1 MLQVQRNLTNGSV
14 SGSKNFV
21 NLVRTESSIVDHMEL
36 SLYKST
42 CDNRT
47 LKKTVLVFI
56 GYEYTV
62 SFYDIRSN
70 KLVTITGVVES
81 FTGDNISAGNQYFTL
96 RYIPETSI
104 NSDVDKEVIKGLP
117 NCGCVFNKPSVDKY
131 QGSTTIDIYTAVI
144 TDMNYTSEYV
154 PHPGVPKKGVKVVLL
169 GISAELVRAVVV
181 NLKLL
186 EDGCN
191 CEDAVRD
198 VNLRTGNTYT
208 IAYFNS
214 KDKTMYEFDGKLVA
228 IKETELKPANDSVVR
243 QCENVGLGDSIY
255 TSDCECGCTD
265 DYMTSDPLSTDV
277 LLTFDTSTDFTGE
290 YQSIMLSW
298 IRDCKPIDECP
309 ELPPDH
315 PYPPCGCETCQHYKD
330 IEITSG
336 NTKVVI
342 DPKTQEVAYNHNH
355 IDGTVTLQ
363 EIIDFYFGCQ
373 C

>member
-1 MLQVQRNLTNGSV
+1 MLQVQRNLTNGSA

-96 RYIPETSI
+96 RYIPETSTS
-104 NSDVDKEVIKGLP
+104 SDVDKEVIKGLP
-117 NCGCVFNKPSVDKY
+117 NCGCVFNKPSADKY
-131 QGSTTIDIYTAVI
+131 QSSTTIDIYPAVI
-144 TDMNYTSEYV
+144 TDMNYASEYV
-154 PHPGVPKKGVKVVLL
+154 PQHKVPKKGVKVVLL

-186 EDGCN
+186 EDGCG

-198 VNLRTGNTYT
+198 VNLKVGNIYT

-214 KDKTMYEFDGKLVA
+214 KDMTMYEFDGKLVA
-228 IKETELKPANDSVVR
+228 IKETELKPSKDSVVR

-255 TSDCECGCTD
+255 TSNCECGCTD
-265 DYMTSDPLSTDV
+265 DYLTSDPLSTDV

-290 YQSIMLSW
+290 YQSVMLSW
-298 IRDCKPIDECP
+298 IRDCKPISESP
-309 ELPPDH
+309 ELPPDMT
-315 PYPPCGCETCQHYKD
+315 YPPCNCDVCQNKD

-342 DPKTQEVAYNHNH
+342 NPKTQEVAYNHNNM
-355 IDGTVTLQ
+355 DGVVTLQ
-363 EIIDFYFGCQ
+363 EVIDFYFGCQ

>member
-62 SFYDIRSN
+62 TFYDIRSN
-70 KLVTITGVVES
+70 KLVTITGVIES
-81 FTGDNISAGNQYFTL
+81 FTGDNINAGNQYFTL
-96 RYIPETSI
+96 RYIPKPSPTS
-104 NSDVDKEVIKGLP
+104 NADKEVIKGLP
-117 NCGCVFNKPSVDKY
+117 NCGCVFNKPPADRY
-131 QGSTTIDIYTAVI
+131 QGSTTVDVYTAVI
-144 TDMNYTSEYV
+144 TDMKYASEYV
-154 PHPGVPKKGVKVVLL
+154 PQPGIPKKGVKVVLL
-169 GISAELVRAVVV
+169 GISAELVRAVVI

-186 EDGCN
+186 EDGCG

-198 VNLRTGNTYT
+198 VNLRVGNTYT

-214 KDKTMYEFDGKLVA
+214 KDMTMYEFDGKLIA
-228 IKETELKPANDSVVR
+228 IKETELKPSKDSVVR
-243 QCENVGLGDSIY
+243 QVENVGVGDSIY
-255 TSDCECGCTD
+255 TSCGCVD

-298 IRDCKPIDECP
+298 IRDCTPISECP
-309 ELPPDH
+309 DLPPDC
-315 PYPPCGCETCQHYKD
+315 PYPPEEEPIKD

-342 DPKTQEVAYNHNH
+342 NPKTQEVSYNHNQ
-355 IDGTVTLQ
+355 IDGVVSLQ